1 MLESLTSEE
10 LTSFALLLISA
21 VVIVGTLCVLCSE
34 RKKRS
39 DTSGIDVEAAVRNAP
54 YHRLDR

>member
-1 MLESLTSEE
+1 MLVSLTSEE
-10 LTSFALLLISA
+10 LTSFALLVISA
-21 VVIVGTLCVLCSE
+21 VVIVGTFCVLWSE

-39 DTSGIDVEAAVRNAP
+39 DTSDIDVDAAVRNAP